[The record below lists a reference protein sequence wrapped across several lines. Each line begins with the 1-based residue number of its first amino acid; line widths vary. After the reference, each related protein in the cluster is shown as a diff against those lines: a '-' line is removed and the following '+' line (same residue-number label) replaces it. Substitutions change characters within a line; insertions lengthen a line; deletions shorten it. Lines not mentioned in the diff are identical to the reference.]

1 MADPNGGHTVDI
13 GHDAN
18 SRFDMR
24 KYRRRGE
31 DSPSISSNSEDG
43 VAGIV
48 KTTDV
53 SVKYTVG
60 EVTPDERRSRDGKHA
75 SMDSL
80 V

>member
-13 GHDAN
+13 GHDN
-18 SRFDMR
+18 NGRFDMR
-24 KYRRRGE
+24 KYRRGG
-31 DSPSISSNSEDG
+31 DSPSITSGSEDG

-60 EVTPDERRSRDGKHA
+60 EVTPDDGRSRDGKHA